1 MNESIYEILLKIAK
15 LDGNKARSEALSAY
29 RNDFPIKVI
38 LDLVYN
44 PNIKFLLPETD
55 PPFTPVDEGIDAQ
68 NVLKADVRKLKYCLD
83 LPEGRQL
90 RPLKREQMFIQ
101 LLEAVDAGDAKL
113 LLHVKNKK
121 LPKELKD
128 ITESV
133 VRKAFPGIEE
143 KWGTK

>member
-1 MNESIYEILLKIAK
+1 MNLSIYETLLKIAK
-15 LDGNKARSEALSAY
+15 LNGNKARSEALSAY
-29 RNDFPIKVI
+29 QNDFPIKVI

-55 PPFTPVDEGIDAQ
+55 PPFTPIDEGIDAQ
-68 NVLKADVRKLKYCLD
+68 NVLKADIRLLKYCLNIPD
-83 LPEGRQL
+83 GEQL

-101 LLEAVDAGDAKL
+101 LLESVDAGDAKL

-121 LPKELKD
+121 LPAELKD

-143 KWGTK
+143 KWKK

>member
-1 MNESIYEILLKIAK
+1 MNESIYETLLKIAK
-15 LDGNKARSEALSAY
+15 LDGNKARSEALAKY
-29 RNDFPIKVI
+29 HNDFPIKVI

-44 PNIKFLLPETD
+44 PNIWFLLPETD
-55 PPFTPVDEGIDAQ
+55 PPYTPVDEGIDAQ
-68 NVLKADVRKLKYCLD
+68 NVLKADVRKLKYCLN
-83 LPEGRQL
+83 LPEGEQL

-101 LLEAVDAGDAKL
+101 LLEAVDHNDAKL
-113 LLHVKNKK
+113 LLNVKNKK

-143 KWGTK
+143 KWVK

>member
-1 MNESIYEILLKIAK
+1 MNESIYETLLKIAK
-15 LDGNKARSEALSAY
+15 LDGNKARSEALAKY
-29 RNDFPIKVI
+29 QNDFPVKVI

-44 PNIKFLLPETD
+44 PNIWFLLPETD
-55 PPFTPVDEGIDAQ
+55 PPYTPVDEGIDAQ
-68 NVLKADVRKLKYCLD
+68 NVLKADVRKLKYCLN
-83 LPEGRQL
+83 LPEGEQL

-101 LLEAVDAGDAKL
+101 LLEAVDHNDAKL
-113 LLHVKNKK
+113 LLNVKNKK

-143 KWGTK
+143 KWVK

>member
-1 MNESIYEILLKIAK
+1 MNESIYEILLKVAK
-15 LDGNKARSEALSAY
+15 LNGNKARSEALAAY

-55 PPFTPVDEGIDAQ
+55 PPYTPVDEGIDAQ
-68 NVLKADVRKLKYCLD
+68 NVLKADVRRLKYCLNIPD
-83 LPEGRQL
+83 GEQL

-101 LLEAVDAGDAKL
+101 MLEAVDANDAKL
-113 LLHVKNKK
+113 LLAVKNKK
-121 LPKELKD
+121 LPPELRD

-143 KWGTK
+143 KWKK